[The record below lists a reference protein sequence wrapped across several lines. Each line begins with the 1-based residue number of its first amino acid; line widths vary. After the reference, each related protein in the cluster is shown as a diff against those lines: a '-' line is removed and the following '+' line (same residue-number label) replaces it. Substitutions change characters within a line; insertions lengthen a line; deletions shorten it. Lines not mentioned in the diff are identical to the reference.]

1 MSIST
6 SFQFQ
11 NHYRVW
17 MELSISF
24 IACSEGENLYKFE
37 KCEDFVVLK
46 FWNIYDTNL

>member
-6 SFQFQ
+6 SFQVQ

-24 IACSEGENLYKFE
+24 IACYEGENLYKFE